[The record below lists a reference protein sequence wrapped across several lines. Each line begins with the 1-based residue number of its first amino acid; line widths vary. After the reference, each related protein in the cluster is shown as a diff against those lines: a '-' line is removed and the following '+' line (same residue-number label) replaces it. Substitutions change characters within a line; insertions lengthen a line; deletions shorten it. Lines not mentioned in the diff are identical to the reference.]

1 MGKLEDQ
8 VVIVTGA
15 SRGIGQAIAKTFAE
29 EGSVVI
35 VNYLKQKKQA
45 EKVVEQI
52 QKTGGKASPMQ
63 ADVANQMSVDQ
74 MAKKVIDKF
83 GKCDI
88 LVNNAGIM
96 YRAKPLI
103 FNDTETEAMWGTNV
117 KGVINCIKAIA
128 PEMIKKRS
136 GNIIN
141 ISSIAGVGTAS
152 SGTTIYAATKA
163 AVDTLTKRFA
173 LELGSYGINV
183 NAIAPGLV
191 KTDLILEGIDPSEV
205 GDFIKYCEDASILHR
220 IGEPQDIA
228 NVACFLASNESSFMT
243 GQVITVDGGRKDFLS
258 HSL

>member
-1 MGKLEDQ
+1 MGKLEGQ
-8 VVIVTGA
+8 VAIITGA
-15 SRGIGQAIAKTFAE
+15 SRGIGQAIAKTFGE
-29 EGSVVI
+29 EGSEVI

-52 QKTGGKASPMQ
+52 QKTGGRGSSIQ
-63 ADVANQMSVDQ
+63 ADVANQISVNQ
-74 MAKKVIDKF
+74 MVKKVIDRF

-103 FNDTETEAMWGTNV
+103 FTDTETEAMLGTNV
-117 KGVINCIKAIA
+117 KGVINCTKAIA
-128 PEMIKKRS
+128 PEMIKKGS
-136 GNIIN
+136 GKIIN
-141 ISSIAGVGTAS
+141 ISSIAGVGIATL
-152 SGTTIYAATKA
+152 GTTTYAATKA

-183 NAIAPGLV
+183 NAIAPGVV
-191 KTDLILEGIDPSEV
+191 KTDLILKGIEPSKV
-205 GDFIKYCEDASILHR
+205 GDFIKYCEDASMLHR

-228 NVACFLASNESSFMT
+228 NVACFLASDKSSFMT
-243 GQVITVDGGRKDFLS
+243 GQIITVDGGRKDFLS